1 MSEATWVEV
10 QKCNFPHARRS
21 GVTCALGKGHLG
33 RHSDFSPV
41 LDGSG
46 NIKIFEWD
54 DKSEEPLPEQGQ
66 IFEVDYRSPAEVLES
81 VKQHLISE
89 AKLILPDDTVFEI
102 RAKMYPN
109 PYDRWACEKW
119 GIAWYYSS
127 QLQRYL
133 DTDMCDYE
141 VKKGAYDMNDGYILI
156 ARLKT

>member
-1 MSEATWVEV
+1 MSEVAQVEV
-10 QKCNFPHARRS
+10 EKCNFPPARRS
-21 GVTCALGKGHLG
+21 GV
-33 RHSDFSPV
+33 
-41 LDGSG
+41 
-46 NIKIFEWD
+46 
-54 DKSEEPLPEQGQ
+54 

-109 PYDRWACEKW
+109 PHDGWACEKW
-119 GIAWYYSS
+119 GISWYYSS

-133 DTDMCDYE
+133 DTDMCDHE
-141 VKKGAYDMNDGYILI
+141 VKKGAYNMNDGYILI